1 MAKRLVAIFGIVSGV
16 VIGLLECPGSA
27 WAQIVEPPRVG
38 TPAAGFY
45 VTPSLSVSETYDDNI
60 FLTSAQQQDDFI
72 SRFTP
77 GLKAGYQSEPFTLLG
92 SYSFRSAIYAD
103 HPSLDTPTESQLGS
117 LELKYR
123 PTEVL
128 TLGFDGAYSRTS
140 IASELNQPNPA
151 LPFIPV
157 QATAGILT
165 TRVATTFYSLM
176 PSIGYRFDPLTRGS
190 ASYDYVVY
198 EGGGIAT
205 TAEDVVLG
213 LDRDITLRDT
223 GLLKAYYRHFET
235 ETSGPFASSTGSGSQ
250 DSYAVTLGWKHRF
263 TEQLDATV
271 EAGPR
276 ISEGTGIAGETV
288 GAEANA
294 AVNWRFQ
301 LGTASLGYSR
311 TELTAAGVGGVLRA
325 ESVYA
330 SVAVE
335 PIRFLHL
342 SLTPRWVQDT
352 PEGGGA
358 QTMGTIT
365 IYSVDALATYQLTRW
380 LSARLSYQ
388 YASEQVGRFDIP
400 HNLVTIGL
408 DFGYPTRVY

>member
-16 VIGLLECPGSA
+16 VIGPLQYPGSA
-27 WAQIVEPPRVG
+27 WAQIVEPPRMG
-38 TPAAGFY
+38 PRAAGFY
-45 VTPSLSVSETYDDNI
+45 VTPSFSVSETYDDNI
-60 FLTSAQQQDDFI
+60 FFSSSQQQDDFI

-77 GLKAGYQSEPFTLLG
+77 GVKAGYQSEPFTLLG

-103 HPSLDTPTESQLGS
+103 HPSLDAALESQLGS
-117 LELKYR
+117 LELRYR

-128 TLGFDGAYSRTS
+128 TLGFDGAYSRTE

-157 QATAGILT
+157 QATAGVQV
-165 TRVATTFYSLM
+165 TRVRTTFYSLM
-176 PSIGYRFDPLTRGS
+176 PSIAYRFNPLTRGS
-190 ASYDYVVY
+190 ASYDYVVF
-198 EGGGIAT
+198 EGGGIST
-205 TAEDVVLG
+205 TAQDVVLG
-213 LDRDITLRDT
+213 LDRDITPRDT
-223 GLLKAYYRHFET
+223 ALLKSYYRHFET
-235 ETSGPFASSTGSGSQ
+235 ETSGSSASSTLSSSQ
-250 DSYAVTLGWKHRF
+250 ESYAVTLGWKHRF
-263 TEQLDATV
+263 TERWDVTAQ
-271 EAGPR
+271 AGPR

-288 GAEANA
+288 GVEANA

-301 LGTASLGYSR
+301 RGTATLGYSR
-311 TELTAAGVGGVLRA
+311 TELTAAGVGGGLRS
-325 ESVYA
+325 ESIFA

-335 PIRFLHL
+335 LVRLLHL

-358 QTMGTIT
+358 QTTGTIT
-365 IYSVDALATYQLTRW
+365 IYSVDATATYQLTRW

-388 YASEQVGRFDIP
+388 YSDQVGRVDIP